1 MAGSSPLFG
10 LPQNQV
16 WSRANTQEHVYQQ
29 HQAQMSFLMG
39 IFPDVYGFFQ
49 NLVYSILLSPLSED
63 TACDFSRFQ

>member
-16 WSRANTQEHVYQQ
+16 WSRANTQERVYQQ

-49 NLVYSILLSPLSED
+49 NLVYSILLSPLSEA